1 MQVAGDLSSLQR
13 TDSSE
18 SLDTLDENIN
28 IKTEETE
35 AVVVEAKTFQSPIEV
50 NRIRVISDGV
60 IGVAITLLVV
70 DLRGNYFIS
79 F

>member
-70 DLRGNYFIS
+70 DLRGNYFIR